1 MKKLFIGPFTE
12 CFNADTLL
20 RSHCQIF
27 TVFLIYSIKDY
38 IFLAVF
44 PVEGFVQGAQR
55 KELIITSFVKRYKA
69 VTL

>member
-1 MKKLFIGPFTE
+1 MKEAVHWSFHRVLKT
-12 CFNADTLL
+12 DTLL

-27 TVFLIYSIKDY
+27 TVFLIYFIKHY
-38 IFLAVF
+38 IFFSCFAHRR
-44 PVEGFVQGAQR
+44 FVQGAQR